1 MAEAKAE
8 KAKAEKKPN
17 IFKRIASYFRDLR
30 SEFKKVTWPTRKQV
44 INNTIVVIV
53 TIVIAS
59 IVICGLDSLL
69 SLLNKLLLNQL

>member
-30 SEFKKVTWPTRKQV
+30 SEFKKVTWPSRKQV
-44 INNTIVVIV
+44 LNNTIVVIV
-53 TIVIAS
+53 TIVIAG
-59 IVICGLDSLL
+59 IVIWGLDSILL
-69 SLLNKLLLNQL
+69 LLVNLLLNQL